1 MAGASELVDVV
12 ERRLDFLERLL
23 EDPLRKHELVDELG
37 HSRSTVNRA
46 IDELEA
52 AGLVAA
58 ATDGYRTTLT
68 GRLLARGYRRFL
80 TVAND
85 VDAASEA
92 LAPLG
97 SDASIEPVALR
108 DADVF
113 RAAAPDPYRP
123 LERLDEVLAG
133 ADAVAAALPALPY
146 PRLLDRCRRAAAD
159 GRVDLA
165 LSDSTY
171 RHARDRYADTLAG
184 LARRGGAAVSV
195 VDAVDVGVLV
205 ADDAALLLVFDED
218 GRVHGAIESTDPE
231 AVAWARDRVDRLA
244 AAGRDAGEELAAM
257 EAVHADPA
265 DGASGFDGRLGSAD
279 DGGEALAEQ
288 GFATFDDDL
297 LGRDPD
303 PTAPLRATPSFAEV
317 DAGYALDRTAARDGG
332 RRSVADELIEGLAAG
347 DDRVLVGP
355 RGSGKSTV
363 CRLAAVRWYRSGR
376 GPVLYRAGDGGG
388 AFTAT
393 ERLRERA
400 TAADGHALVVVED
413 AVDPD
418 AAEAVSVAR
427 TLADRDDV
435 SFLFDARA
443 AAYDD
448 PDSLPLSPADLGY
461 RRRIE
466 AVRMPRLDE
475 REAERF
481 AEHVADLVGGPPV
494 ADPAALLDGI
504 RGSGPNAPVVDGSG
518 DAESGAAAAEADRP
532 GELLCL
538 LHHLVRAGGRATGDA
553 PVRSPER
560 GDGAGSEVDSGDGP
574 PTGPETGFEAS
585 VEAAVRDVVDRPP
598 PTADVAV
605 LVNLLNVAGAREVRE
620 LAYALVGD
628 GERGRDASP
637 EAVRRALGRLEGSV
651 LVPAPGDP
659 DRTVHE
665 EWSVLFLE
673 RLLDREPEPV
683 VARRV
688 GRVATRLLSLADDP
702 ARRSRV
708 RRAVGGDAP
717 ATDRIERDPEEW
729 ASEMTR
735 RLYGVGRRYPRLAGL
750 YGRVRYSW
758 IDLPDACPPELRDR
772 APEWVARMYVDAGD
786 LDGAV
791 EALDAWRPTDEAGEA
806 ERQRGL
812 GDVARRRGEHD
823 AARERYERSAELFES
838 AGDRRGLAAAIRG
851 CAQAAHF
858 AGDYEAAYED
868 ASQAYA
874 VAAAID
880 DPIATAKALMDAG
893 NALDALD
900 ATDAVVDHYRV
911 AGDLFRAYDDL
922 HGEANVRA
930 NLAVARR
937 RRGELAAAERAAER
951 ALDGYRTVGDE
962 HREAVVLLTL
972 GAIAEQRGAADEAAA
987 RAREARDAA
996 ERVGADLYRA
1006 LAVSNLGS
1014 AAQLAGDLDRAERL
1028 LRDALGSFEA
1038 LDADDRCAMAAA
1050 TLADVAVDRGDLEG
1064 ADRWIDRADAA
1075 LGDRANPRR
1084 RAILDRLRGAVA
1096 LRRGEPDDA
1105 ERAVADAISRAREGG
1120 FTDVEARALADF
1132 GAIAAEHGDAAAA
1145 ADRLTE
1151 AIDLAREVEYARALV
1166 EAADGM
1172 TDLLSDRDASA
1183 LDPTAPDPIPEES
1196 AAAPAAYR
1204 ELADRWRADG
1214 VGVAFGAGSAGGS

>member
-23 EDPLRKHELVDELG
+23 EDPLRKHELVDALG

-58 ATDGYRTTLT
+58 ATDGYRATLT

-80 TVAND
+80 TVADD

-97 SDASIEPVALR
+97 PDASIEAVALR

-123 LERLDEVLAG
+123 LERLDEALAG

-146 PRLLDRCRRAAAD
+146 PRLLDRCRRAAAG

-184 LARRGGAAVSV
+184 LARRDAAVSV
-195 VDAVDVGVLV
+195 VDEVDVGVLV
-205 ADDAALLLVFDED
+205 ADDAALLLVFDGD
-218 GRVHGAIESTDPE
+218 GRVHGVIESTDSA

-244 AAGRDAGEELAAM
+244 AAGRDVGEELAAM
-257 EAVHADPA
+257 EAVRDDSAGEA
-265 DGASGFDGRLGSAD
+265 GAFDGRFGSTD
-279 DGGEALAEQ
+279 DGGDALADQ
-288 GFATFDDDL
+288 GFATLDDDL
-297 LGRDPD
+297 LDREPD

-317 DAGYALDRTAARDGG
+317 DAGYALDRTAPRDGG

-347 DDRVLVGP
+347 EDRALVGP
-355 RGSGKSTV
+355 PGSGKSTV

-376 GPVLYRAGDGGG
+376 GPVLYRDGDGGE

-400 TAADGHALVVVED
+400 AAADGHALVVAED
-413 AVDPD
+413 AVDPG
-418 AAEAVSVAR
+418 AAEAVSAAR
-427 TLADRDDV
+427 TLAERDDV

-466 AVRMPRLDE
+466 TIRMPRLDE

-481 AEHVADLVGGPPV
+481 AEHVADLVGAPPA

-504 RGSGPNAPVVDGSG
+504 RGAGPGPSVLDG
-518 DAESGAAAAEADRP
+518 AEDTGTGTAAAEADRP

-538 LHHLVRAGGRATGDA
+538 LHHLVRAGDRATGDDA
-553 PVRSPER
+553 VRS
-560 GDGAGSEVDSGDGP
+560 AGRSDDSGGGADPESGSGP
-574 PTGPETGFEAS
+574 SGVAETGFEAS
-585 VEAAVRDVVDRPP
+585 VEAAIRDLVDRPP

-605 LVNLLNVAGAREVRE
+605 LVNLLNVAGVREVRE

-628 GERGRDASP
+628 GEGGRDASP
-637 EAVRRALGRLEGSV
+637 EAVRRALGGLEGAV
-651 LVPAPGDP
+651 LVPAHGEP

-708 RRAVGGDAP
+708 RRAIGGDAP
-717 ATDRIERDPEEW
+717 AMDRIERNPEEW
-729 ASEMTR
+729 ASETTR

-758 IDLPDACPPELRDR
+758 IDLPDACPAELRDR

-791 EALDAWRPTDEAGEA
+791 EALDAWRPADEGGEA

-823 AARERYERSAELFES
+823 AARERYERATELFES

-880 DPIATAKALMDAG
+880 DPIATAKALMDVG

-937 RRGELAAAERAAER
+937 RRGELTAAERAAER

-962 HREAVVLLTL
+962 HREAVVLLNL
-972 GAIAEQRGAADEAAA
+972 GAIAEQRGEVDEAVA
-987 RAREARDAA
+987 RAREARDVA

-1050 TLADVAVDRGDLEG
+1050 TLADVAVDRGDLE
-1064 ADRWIDRADAA
+1064 AAERWIDRAEVA

-1084 RAILDRLRGAVA
+1084 RAILDRVRGAVA
-1096 LRRGEPDDA
+1096 LRRGDPEAA
-1105 ERAVADAISRAREGG
+1105 ERAVADAIERAREGG

-1132 GAIAAEHGDAAAA
+1132 GAVAAERGDAAAA

-1151 AIDLAREVEYARALV
+1151 AIDLAREVECARALA
-1166 EAADGM
+1166 EAAGGM
-1172 TDLLSDRDASA
+1172 ADLLSDRGARA
-1183 LDPTAPDPIPEES
+1183 LDPTAPDPVPEGS
-1196 AAAPAAYR
+1196 AADPTAYR

-1214 VGVAFGAGSAGGS
+1214 DGAAVEFGEG